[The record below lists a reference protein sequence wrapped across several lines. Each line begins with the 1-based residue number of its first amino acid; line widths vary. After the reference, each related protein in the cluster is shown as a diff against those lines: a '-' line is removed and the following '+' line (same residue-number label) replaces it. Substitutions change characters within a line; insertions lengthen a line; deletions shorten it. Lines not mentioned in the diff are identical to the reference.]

1 MVKDMDMMGI
11 HMVEVEDMKMV
22 EQRPSNH
29 RSEVEDMNREEND
42 IGEDMTVEVEVV
54 EREHRNVVLTMQW
67 TDDGVDMHQRS
78 PREREELVMSD
89 CSKGHTTFI
98 SQYSNYLT

>member
-11 HMVEVEDMKMV
+11 HMVEVNDMKMV

-54 EREHRNVVLTMQW
+54 EREHENVVLTRQW
-67 TDDGVDMHQRS
+67 TDDGADMHQRS
-78 PREREELVMSD
+78 RREREKLVMLD
-89 CSKGHTTFI
+89 CSKGRTTFI